1 MSIKEYFA
9 LLHLREKLIKSQ
21 SAVAVRAIKV
31 IDNKLNFKDY
41 D

>member
-9 LLHLREKLIKSQ
+9 LLRLREKLIKSQ
-21 SAVAVRAIKV
+21 SSVAVRAIKV
-31 IDNKLNFKDY
+31 IDGKLNFKNY